1 MTNFIFIIR
10 RYLAGFY
17 GGSQAKLDEY
27 YFAWI
32 KEQAERMM
40 ENLADYYDFGKTDP
54 KTIMRDPFD
63 DELVID
69 MIGMLQKKTVS
80 LTQPDN
86 AYAEATPDQI
96 EFSESIMKMFEDN
109 KERFEE
115 RKKDFE
121 AQEKKTE
128 TN

>member
-1 MTNFIFIIR
+1 
-10 RYLAGFY
+10 
-17 GGSQAKLDEY
+17 
-27 YFAWI
+27 
-32 KEQAERMM
+32 MM

-86 AYAEATPDQI
+86 AYAEATPEQI
-96 EFSESIMKMFEDN
+96 EFSESIMTMFEKN
-109 KERFEE
+109 KERYEKRRKEFEGP
-115 RKKDFE
+115 KKE
-121 AQEKKTE
+121 TE